1 MFAYRGCW
9 GSQKPFTPTY
19 GLMLSSIF
27 VPLYGVIIARL
38 SFKTTLDER
47 VHAPAIHMPSAVI
60 WLIGIA
66 VFHLCSHYAPQFGSA
81 IPSLLV
87 SLGLGWLVRK

>member
-1 MFAYRGCW
+1 
-9 GSQKPFTPTY
+9 
-19 GLMLSSIF
+19 
-27 VPLYGVIIARL
+27 VIIARL
-38 SFKTTLDER
+38 SFKTTLDEP

-66 VFHLCSHYAPQFGSA
+66 VFHLCSHYAPQLGSA

-87 SLGLGWLVRK
+87 SFSLGWLLRK